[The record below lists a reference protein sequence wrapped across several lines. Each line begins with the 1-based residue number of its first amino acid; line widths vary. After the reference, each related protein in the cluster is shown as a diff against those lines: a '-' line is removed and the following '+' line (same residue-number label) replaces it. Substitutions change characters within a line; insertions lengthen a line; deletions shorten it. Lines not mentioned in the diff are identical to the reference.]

1 MRRVLGVV
9 AAVVLIVIVVRFGVL
24 HQPAVTTAVALD
36 ACEIAGVPGATPPP
50 AQAPSAAATPPPAT
64 TPVPATPLYMP
75 DGQLRS
81 HRIRVY
87 LPTTIVLSDH
97 PTLTLLRSHSA
108 TVQAPGEET
117 PRPPTLVAP
126 GQEWT
131 ESTDGQA
138 HRQQGTLLLFDL
150 GNEPFGFRPMVRARP
165 VLQWMSNGA
174 RHCAVGASEVNVGDI
189 VLIALW
195 TLAVVAVGVVLV
207 MVLGISDHGRPA
219 EFFTGVDGHLSL
231 AQTQIACWTIVVGG
245 VVLGYGILRIDIPEI
260 PGSLL
265 VLMGTSLATGGV
277 AYFKDAE
284 RQQTAVAAGVVA
296 APPQRQWAWGDLV
309 RTFTPGEAPVLSL
322 AKGQMVFWTILLLVL
337 FVSKSVLDGAIWE
350 VPWPLVALMG
360 FSQAGYLAPKLAGQ

>member
-1 MRRVLGVV
+1 MRRVLGVT
-9 AAVVLIVIVVRFGVL
+9 AAVVLIVVSAGIVR
-24 HQPAVTTAVALD
+24 QP
-36 ACEIAGVPGATPPP
+36 
-50 AQAPSAAATPPPAT
+50 AATPAAPLDGCEIDAGAAS
-64 TPVPATPLYMP
+64 PVTSLYMP

-87 LPTTIVLSDH
+87 LPATIVLSNQ
-97 PTLTLLRSHSA
+97 PMLTLLRSHSA
-108 TVQAPGEET
+108 TRQAPGEEV

-165 VLQWMSNGA
+165 ILQWTAGGT
-174 RHCAVGASEVNVGDI
+174 RHCAVGAAEVNVGDI

-195 TLAVVAVGVVLV
+195 TMAVVAVAVGLV
-207 MVLGISDHGRPA
+207 MVLGSSSQHKPG

-245 VVLGYGILRIDIPEI
+245 VALGYGILRIDIPQI

-265 VLMGTSLATGGV
+265 VLMGASLATGGV

-284 RQQTAVAAGVVA
+284 RHQTAVAAGVVA

-322 AKGQMVFWTILLLVL
+322 AKAQMVFWTILLLVL
-337 FVSKSVLDGAIWE
+337 FISKSVLDGAIWE

>member
-1 MRRVLGVV
+1 MRRVLGVI
-9 AAVVLIVIVVRFGVL
+9 AVVGLIVVGVRFL
-24 HQPAVTTAVALD
+24 RQPAVTTAMAMN
-36 ACEIAGVPGATPPP
+36 ACETESTTGETTTLSAPAPSAVATPPATAP
-50 AQAPSAAATPPPAT
+50 APAAA
-64 TPVPATPLYMP
+64 LYMP

-81 HRIRVY
+81 HRIRIY
-87 LPTTIVLSDH
+87 APTTIVLSDR

-108 TVQAPGEET
+108 TVRAPGEEA

-138 HRQQGTLLLFDL
+138 HREQGTLLLFDL

-165 VLQWMSNGA
+165 VLQWTTDGA
-174 RHCAVGASEVNVGDI
+174 RQCAVGTSEVNVGDI
-189 VLIALW
+189 GLISLW
-195 TLAVVAVGVVLV
+195 TLGVVAVAVVAVML
-207 MVLGISDHGRPA
+207 LGISGHGKPA

-284 RQQTAVAAGVVA
+284 RHQTAVAAGVVA
-296 APPQRQWAWGDLV
+296 APVQRQWAWGDLV
-309 RTFTPGEAPVLSL
+309 RTFAPGEAPVLSL
-322 AKGQMVFWTILLLVL
+322 AKGQMVFWTIVLLVL

-360 FSQAGYLAPKLAGQ
+360 FSQADYLAPKLAGQ